1 MENWNEIQE
10 NAYGGWLNNPE
21 RGENPRLVISPVTIP
36 TARAFVAW
44 THRYLAPPVDAE
56 FITSVQT
63 GSGTLVGVVFVDRP
77 TEWVFDDGGTAEV
90 ICLATDGTPNACSA
104 LLGAAWRA
112 ARDMGYRRLTAYT
125 RIDGPGTSLR
135 AAGYRRVADRA
146 PRVGWDTPS
155 HPRASRGADD
165 LARVLWEMTVR
176 GGRP

>member
-21 RGENPRLVISPVTIP
+21 RRKNPRLVISPVTIR

-44 THRYLAPPVDAE
+44 THRYLAPPAAAE

-63 GSGTLVGVVFVDRP
+63 GTGTLVGVVFVDRP

-90 ICLATDGTPNACSA
+90 VCLATDGMPNACSA

-112 ARDMGYRRLTAYT
+112 ARAEGYRRLIAYT
-125 RIDGPGTSLR
+125 RIDEPGASLR
-135 AAGYRRVADRA
+135 AAGFRLVPRPLTWQDR
-146 PRVGWDTPS
+146 
-155 HPRASRGADD
+155 SRSPQGSDGV
-165 LARVLWEMTVR
+165 ARVLWEIRTGCR
-176 GGRP
+176 R